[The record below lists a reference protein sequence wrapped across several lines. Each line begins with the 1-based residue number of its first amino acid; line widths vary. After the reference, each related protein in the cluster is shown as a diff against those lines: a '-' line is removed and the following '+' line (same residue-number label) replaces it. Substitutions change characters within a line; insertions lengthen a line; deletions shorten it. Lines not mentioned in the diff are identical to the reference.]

1 MMATNSTVS
10 DCQISLLVRETDA
23 QRRLTLVTDII
34 SPYRIPVFNALAR
47 HRGIDLNVVFLAD
60 NDPSRQWPVYKK
72 EIRFQYLV
80 LPSWSRRFGKH
91 NLLLN
96 WRLSAVLRQAAPET
110 IICGGYNF
118 AACWQTLW
126 WARHNRVPFLL
137 WSEST
142 ASDLRGGHPLPEFL
156 KKRFVLACDAFVVP
170 GKSAW
175 QYIASFGISE
185 ERIFRAPN
193 AVDTVLFARGA
204 EAACRDLV
212 RRQELSLPSR
222 FFLFVGRLV
231 KEKGVFDLIEAYSK
245 MSPELRERMGL
256 VLVGD
261 GKARAELQRR
271 AAVIK
276 PGSIHFPGFVQREHL
291 PSYYGLA
298 ETFVFPTHTDPWGLV
313 VNEALACGLPVICTS
328 VAGCSADLVQD
339 GWNGRIVAPGD
350 IGQLAAAMDDMVRDA
365 DWRSRMS
372 ANSKHRILNYS
383 PGACAVG
390 MAEAA
395 LWFAG
400 WKRE

>member
-1 MMATNSTVS
+1 M
-10 DCQISLLVRETDA
+10 
-23 QRRLTLVTDII
+23 
-34 SPYRIPVFNALAR
+34 
-47 HRGIDLNVVFLAD
+47 
-60 NDPSRQWPVYKK
+60 
-72 EIRFQYLV
+72 
-80 LPSWSRRFGKH
+80 
-91 NLLLN
+91 
-96 WRLSAVLRQAAPET
+96 
-110 IICGGYNF
+110 
-118 AACWQTLW
+118 
-126 WARHNRVPFLL
+126 
-137 WSEST
+137 
-142 ASDLRGGHPLPEFL
+142 
-156 KKRFVLACDAFVVP
+156 
-170 GKSAW
+170 
-175 QYIASFGISE
+175 
-185 ERIFRAPN
+185 
-193 AVDTVLFARGA
+193 
-204 EAACRDLV
+204 
-212 RRQELSLPSR
+212 
-222 FFLFVGRLV
+222 

-245 MSPELRERMGL
+245 LSPELRERMGL

-291 PSYYGLA
+291 SSYYGLA

-383 PGACAVG
+383 PEACADG